1 MYNNNNHRS
10 NTLRACAMM
19 LGMDTQDLAT
29 LLNIYESE
37 KKRTK
42 SGLPSSLLNW
52 VGEEKRKA
60 EVHNADSE
68 RSGRY
73 SGVSAEGH
81 NGDAYKRPTQRLDH
95 LID

>member
-1 MYNNNNHRS
+1 MYNNNNHKS

-19 LGMDTQDLAT
+19 LGMDAQDLAT

-52 VGEEKRKA
+52 VGEERRKA
-60 EVHNADSE
+60 EVYNANAE
-68 RSGRY
+68 RSGRH

-81 NGDAYKRPTQRLDH
+81 SGDAYKRPTPRLDH

>member
-1 MYNNNNHRS
+1 MYNNNNHKS

-19 LGMDTQDLAT
+19 LGMDVQDLAS

-52 VGEEKRKA
+52 VGEERRKA
-60 EVHNADSE
+60 EVHNADAE
-68 RSGRY
+68 RSGRH
-73 SGVSAEGH
+73 SGVYAERH